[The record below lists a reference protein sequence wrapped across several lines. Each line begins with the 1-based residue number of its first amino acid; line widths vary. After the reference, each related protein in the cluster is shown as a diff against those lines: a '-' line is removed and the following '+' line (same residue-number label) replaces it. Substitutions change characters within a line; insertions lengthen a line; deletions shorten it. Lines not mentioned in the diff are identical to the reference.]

1 MCVWWGGGWG
11 GGRLGKQ
18 HRGCGN
24 TGMLNFFLFSTIGVC
39 VWCVCVCV
47 GGSNPLG
54 SRVVS
59 LSKQITFE
67 MLTGM

>member
-1 MCVWWGGGWG
+1 MCVWGGV
-11 GGRLGKQ
+11 
-18 HRGCGN
+18 
-24 TGMLNFFLFSTIGVC
+24 GV
-39 VWCVCVCV
+39 V
-47 GGSNPLG
+47 SNPLG

>member
-1 MCVWWGGGWG
+1 MIRVCGGVVGGARGGWVS
-11 GGRLGKQ
+11 
-18 HRGCGN
+18 N
-24 TGMLNFFLFSTIGVC
+24 TVDAGIRVCSFFLFSTIGVC
-39 VWCVCVCV
+39 VCG

>member
-1 MCVWWGGGWG
+1 MGR
-11 GGRLGKQ
+11 GRLGKQ

-24 TGMLNFFLFSTIGVC
+24 TGMLNFLFSTIGVC
-39 VWCVCVCV
+39 GGGGGGGGGW
-47 GGSNPLG
+47 GSNPLG

>member
-1 MCVWWGGGWG
+1 MIRVCGGVVGGMGVGWVS
-11 GGRLGKQ
+11 
-18 HRGCGN
+18 N
-24 TGMLNFFLFSTIGVC
+24 TVDAGIRVCSFFLFSTIGE
-39 VWCVCVCV
+39 CVCVCV
-47 GGSNPLG
+47 WGGSNPLG